1 MSNPFVFAV
10 MNAFRGKLPKPET
23 ENAKTDTRDEEKSS
37 SSNTLDTP
45 PPQRKD

>member
-23 ENAKTDTRDEEKSS
+23 QQAKDEAREE
-37 SSNTLDTP
+37 TPAP
-45 PPQRKD
+45 PPQPRED